1 MRVLL
6 DTNVVLDFILK
17 RTPFD
22 IEAKEIIARAARR
35 QITVFVSPITPIN
48 AFYATKKEKGKD
60 VALQAVE
67 DFLKLVE
74 VAETGKQVLQ
84 NAFALNFDDYEDAVQ
99 HECAAAENLD
109 AIVTRN
115 TKDYINASV
124 KIYSPDEF
132 LDFLNQ
138 S

>member
-1 MRVLL
+1 MRILL

-22 IEAKEIIARAARR
+22 IEAKEIIACAARR

-48 AFYATKKEKGKD
+48 AFYTTKKEKGKD
-60 VALQAVE
+60 VAFRAVE
-67 DFLKLVE
+67 I
-74 VAETGKQVLQ
+74 AETGKQVLQ

-99 HECAAAENLD
+99 HECAVAENLD

-115 TKDYINASV
+115 VKDYKNATV
-124 KIYSPDEF
+124 KIYSPTEF
-132 LDFLNQ
+132 LQFLQ
-138 S
+138 TV

>member
-17 RTPFD
+17 RLPFD
-22 IEAKEIIARAARR
+22 IEAKEIMVRAARR

-48 AFYATKKEKGKD
+48 AFYTTRKEKGKD
-60 VALQAVE
+60 IAFQTVE

-74 VAETGKQVLQ
+74 IAETGKQVLQ
-84 NAFALNFDDYEDAVQ
+84 NAFALNFNDYEDAVQ
-99 HECAAAENLD
+99 HECATAENLD

-115 TKDYINASV
+115 TKDYKNAALPV
-124 KIYSPDEF
+124 YSPTEF
-132 LDFLNQ
+132 LQFLQ
-138 S
+138 QI